1 MTSCYHDV
9 MTKQTTLRL
18 PEELATQ
25 AEVVASVRKI
35 SINQLAIEALQTEI
49 SRLKDDDK
57 FILELKAHAKKH
69 KELLDR
75 LAK

>member
-1 MTSCYHDV
+1 

-18 PEELATQ
+18 PDELADQ
-25 AEVVASVRKI
+25 AEVVASVRNI
-35 SINQLAIEALQTEI
+35 SLNQLAIEALEAEI
-49 SRLKDDDK
+49 SRMREDNK
-57 FILELKAHAKKH
+57 FIVDLKAHAKKH

>member
-1 MTSCYHDV
+1 

-18 PEELATQ
+18 PDELADQ
-25 AEVVASVRKI
+25 AEVVASVRNI
-35 SINQLAIEALQTEI
+35 SVNQLAIEALQAEI
-49 SRLKDDDK
+49 IRLRDDNK
-57 FILELKAHAKKH
+57 FLVDLKMHAKKH

>member
-1 MTSCYHDV
+1 

-18 PEELATQ
+18 PDELADQ
-25 AEVVASVRKI
+25 IEAAASVRNI
-35 SINQLAIEALQTEI
+35 SVNQLAIEALQAEI
-49 SRLKDDDK
+49 SRLRDDDK
-57 FILELKAHAKKH
+57 FILDLKAHAKKH

>member
-1 MTSCYHDV
+1 

-25 AEVVASVRKI
+25 IEVVASVRNI
-35 SINQLAIEALQTEI
+35 SVNQLAIEALEAEI
-49 SRLKDDDK
+49 SRLKDDGK
-57 FILELKAHAKKH
+57 FILDLKTHAKKH

>member
-1 MTSCYHDV
+1 

-18 PEELATQ
+18 PNELADQ
-25 AEVVASVRKI
+25 IEAVASVRNI
-35 SINQLAIEALQTEI
+35 SVNQLAIEALQAEI
-49 SRLKDDDK
+49 SRLKDDDQ
-57 FILELKAHAKKH
+57 FILDLKAHAKKH

>member
-1 MTSCYHDV
+1 

-18 PEELATQ
+18 PDDLAAQ
-25 AEVVASVRKI
+25 AEVVASVKNI
-35 SINQLAIEALQTEI
+35 SVNQLAIDALQIEI
-49 SRLKDDDK
+49 MRLKDDDK
-57 FILELKAHAKKH
+57 FMVDLRAHSKKH